1 MRTKLGPS
9 SMSLMTSVAVVL
21 GATPSIAQ
29 SLPTNGS
36 VAAGSA
42 SIVTA
47 SGTSLLVNQTSQNAI
62 INWGSFS
69 IDRGNTVSFNNGSGS
84 TLNRVTGNVP
94 SHIDGTLSATGSVY
108 LVNPAGVAVGSDGN
122 VATGGSFVASTLNI
136 TDSNFLAGG
145 DMTFSGGS
153 KASIVNAGKIGSLGG
168 DVALIARAVDNAGS
182 ITAPNGTAALVA
194 GYEVLVR
201 DGDLDGGKFQ
211 VKVGGADT
219 EVKTRGK
226 IQASTAELR
235 ANGGNVYA
243 LAGNTDGIIAA
254 KGTATKGGRVFLTAG
269 DGGTVEAGGTIT
281 ASRTAANGSRARGGD
296 IRVSGGTA
304 KVTGKL
310 SAKGSG
316 ADGQGGTV
324 VVTGT
329 AITLGEAAVV
339 NASGATGGV
348 ILIGGDFQ
356 GGKDAATKLLSE
368 TVATASTTRVAAGAQ
383 IIADGTA
390 GDGGRVVIWSNDY
403 TTFGGSISARG
414 TGAGKGGDAEVSGK
428 AVLDFRGTVDLSAEN
443 GTKGTLLLDPY
454 NLTIYDG
461 ASGGATSTPNV
472 SPTGEDA
479 YLNVAT
485 LQSALENA
493 NVSVSTSGSDGTGAE
508 EGNIVVAAAV
518 SWGASTTL
526 TLSAAGNVIFNAAV
540 TATGESAGLIVQYG
554 SGKDYTV
561 NAPITLSGSS
571 ATLQIGAAGSLQT
584 YTLVHSM
591 ADLDAITGLSG
602 KYALAQ
608 SLDAS
613 GTVYT
618 NALITGSF
626 TGIFAGLG
634 NSISNLTIAAPTV
647 DNVGLF
653 ANADYGST
661 VRDLSLVDG
670 SVTGKGSVGALAG
683 IAAGRVSNVSSS
695 VSVVGSGNFVGGI
708 AGLNSGGGAGIWDSS
723 SSGSVRGVDYVGGIA
738 GNSQASI
745 TRSYATGAVNG
756 QNYVGGL
763 AGITG
768 DTVSETYAT
777 GAVTATGNY
786 VGGLVGLNGTAV
798 QNSYATGSV
807 KGASETGG
815 LVGSNFGL
823 VGTSYALGSVTGTVN
838 VGGLV
843 GTNQDATI
851 DTSYASGAVTGTSN
865 VGGLVGSNTTWA
877 SVASSYW
884 DTETT
889 GQAHSAGSSD
899 SFGLTTAQA
908 RDAASYAGWDFSAV
922 WYQDGGMR
930 PIGRWEAAPSV
941 NGVVSISNA
950 HQLQLVNANPGGS
963 YTLSSNIDASATS
976 GANAAGIWSSAG
988 FVPIGSNSSPF
999 TGKFDGQGHVVS
1011 NLSIQRASTDQVGL
1025 FGTINAAVISNIGL
1039 VGGSITGQ
1047 AEVGGLIGHDD
1058 GSTVSASYSTADV
1071 AGETSVGGL
1080 VGYTSSATY
1089 VSLYA
1094 TGDVTAT
1101 GSAGGLIGYAGGT
1114 AIDKSY
1120 ASGAVSG
1127 RGAVGGLA
1135 GTLKNSDDGSH
1146 VGTVARSYAT
1156 GNVSADDNPS
1166 SGETVGGLVGSLQ
1179 DGSISESYSTGSV
1192 TLNASSSDGNDYLV
1206 GGLVGDNFYGNIQHA
1221 YSTGQVVSSA
1231 CAAVNC
1237 VAGGFAGRS
1246 DSGTISASYWDTNT
1260 SGMAVGIGSDPS
1272 SNAVAPFT
1280 TAAAFNES
1288 TYSGFD
1294 FASTWYL
1301 IPNETRP
1308 FLRSEW
1314 SATIVNAHQLQ
1325 LMTLNLGAAYTLGAN
1340 IDLSAT
1346 AQASQMWNTV
1356 SGFSPIGDMSNAFS
1370 GSLDGTGHTLSNL
1383 FIDRSAIPNSYA
1395 GLFGNTGGTSV
1406 IRNVGLVSGD
1416 VTGSDVSTGSL
1427 VGSNA
1432 GTLENVFSNVGVTGN
1447 NGVGGLVGTNS
1458 GLISVASA
1466 TGSVTLTGAGPLFGG
1481 GLVGINTGSIKD
1493 AFAIGGVSGGDVIGA
1508 LVGYNTGSIDRT
1520 YASGNVSGTGTI
1532 AGALVGTNDG
1542 SIAASYWLM
1551 GTTPGV
1557 SSGSGTVTTSG
1568 DLSVAEFQDTGFF
1581 VTTASAAGWNFD
1593 TTWAPPSSGY
1603 LPDLYALTPIV
1614 WVKGVSTTSTYG
1626 DSIATITSATSVGG
1640 PSRYVFGPAGDT
1652 ITLTGRAIDVAP
1664 TTSAGTSTISINQSQ
1679 SGNSVSGRT
1688 YRIFYSGDDVATVAK
1703 ATLTATF
1710 AGAVTK
1716 VYNGTTAASLASN
1729 NFTLTGVVGSDDVA
1743 IASAS
1748 GTYTSANAGS
1758 GIGVSVSGLTLS
1770 GTAAANYSLT
1780 TTALSDTVGTITQA
1794 SLSAVLAGAVTKVY
1808 TGTTTASLASNNFTL
1823 TGVVGSDDVAIA
1835 PASGAYAT
1843 ADVGSGL
1850 DVSVSG
1856 LTLSGTAAANYSL
1869 STTSLSGS
1877 IGAITQASLVV
1888 TASNASKTYGQV
1900 ATLSGFS
1907 SQGLQNGETIGSV
1920 TLTSTGAAAT
1930 ATVAGGP
1937 YAIVASNAS
1946 GGTFNASNYDIS
1958 YDNGALTVDPATLTV
1973 TASNASKVY
1982 GDLATLNGSTGF
1994 TAGGLVNGDTVTT
2007 VSLSSS
2013 GTTATAGAGDY
2024 DIVAASA
2031 QGSGL
2036 DNYTI
2041 TYVDGTMTVTPRAL
2055 TVAADNASMTA
2066 GGAVPPL
2073 TWGITVGDLV
2083 NGDTLTGALTTP
2095 ATSASAA
2102 GAYAILQGSLAASN
2116 NYALT
2121 YVPGVLTI
2129 QGNTGPTPS
2138 VIAAAIANTPNSW
2151 FVQTSAF
2158 HAGVVFHTGEDGHGA
2173 GPVTAPGTSAYHQTV
2188 TEEAFTGC
2196 TGGAAAGAS
2205 CTSVPHPQNTQVG
2218 RFLRFVS
2225 PPTVSSVVP

>member
-316 ADGQGGTV
+316 AGGQGGTV

-403 TTFGGSISARG
+403 TTFEGSLSARG
-414 TGAGKGGDAEVSGK
+414 AGAGTGGDAEVSGK
-428 AVLDFRGTVDLSAEN
+428 AVLDFRGSVDLRAEN

-461 ASGGATSTPNV
+461 ASGGVMGPPNV
-472 SPTGEDA
+472 TASGEDA
-479 YLNVAT
+479 YLNVGT

-493 NVSVSTSGSDGTGAE
+493 NVSVSTSGSAGTGTE

-518 SWGASTTL
+518 SWAADTTL
-526 TLSAAGNVIFNAAV
+526 TLSAAGSVIFNAAV
-540 TATGESAGLIVQYG
+540 TATGESAGLVVQYG
-554 SGKDYTV
+554 SGKDYIV

-571 ATLQIGAAGSLQT
+571 ATLQIGAAGALQT
-584 YTLVHSM
+584 YTLIHSM

-608 SLDAS
+608 SLDAT

-618 NALITGSF
+618 NALVTGSF
-626 TGIFAGLG
+626 TGVFTGLG
-634 NSISNLTIAAPTV
+634 NTISNLTIAAPTV

-661 VRDLSLVDG
+661 VRDIGLVNG

-683 IAAGRVSNVSSS
+683 IVAGKVSNVSSNL
-695 VSVVGSGNFVGGI
+695 SVVGSDSFVGGI

-745 TRSYATGAVNG
+745 TRSYATGAVTG
-756 QNYVGGL
+756 HDYVGGL

-768 DTVSETYAT
+768 DIVSGSYAT
-777 GAVTATGNY
+777 GAVTATGSN
-786 VGGLVGLNGTAV
+786 VGGLVGMNGTAV
-798 QNSYATGSV
+798 QNSYATGAVIGTS
-807 KGASETGG
+807 ATGG
-815 LVGSNFGL
+815 LVGANYGL
-823 VGTSYALGSVTGTVN
+823 VQNSYALGSVTGTTN

-843 GTNQDATI
+843 GANQDATI
-851 DTSYASGAVTGTSN
+851 ETTYATGAVTGTSN
-865 VGGLVGSNTTWA
+865 VGGLVGSNTTWG
-877 SVASSYW
+877 SVTSSYW
-884 DTETT
+884 DKDTT
-889 GQAHSAGSSD
+889 GQSHSAGSSD

-908 RDAASYAGWDFSAV
+908 RNAASYAGWDFSTV
-922 WYQDGGMR
+922 WYQTADMR
-930 PIGRWEAAPSV
+930 PILRSEAASAV
-941 NGVVSISNA
+941 NGVISVTNL
-950 HQLQLVNANPGGS
+950 HQLALMATN
-963 YTLSSNIDASATS
+963 LSAIYVLAGDIDASATS
-976 GANAAGIWSSAG
+976 GTNAAGIWGTGGWMPVGSA
-988 FVPIGSNSSPF
+988 SAAF
-999 TGKFDGQGHVVS
+999 TGTFDGDGHTIS
-1011 NLSIQRASTDQVGL
+1011 GLTIARSGDYAGL
-1025 FGTINAAVISNIGL
+1025 FGYADTSAVFRDVTLAGGSVSTSGSYAGGL
-1039 VGGSITGQ
+1039 VGYSKGTITNVVSGMSVTGSSEVGGLVGRLAGGSISDSQ
-1047 AEVGGLIGHDD
+1047 ASGTVHSEGDYSGGLVGVASSGTTVTNSHASGNVSGGYNVGGLIGTLD
-1058 GSTVSASYSTADV
+1058 GGSVIGSFATGTVQA
-1071 AGETSVGGL
+1071 AGFGGGL
-1080 VGYTSSATY
+1080 VGESSNGAIEKSY
-1089 VSLYA
+1089 AGGSVSA
-1094 TGDVTAT
+1094 GER
-1101 GSAGGLIGYAGGT
+1101 AGGLVGSVSGT
-1114 AIDKSY
+1114 TITQSY

-1127 RGAVGGLA
+1127 GL
-1135 GTLKNSDDGSH
+1135 D
-1146 VGTVARSYAT
+1146 
-1156 GNVSADDNPS
+1156 
-1166 SGETVGGLVGSLQ
+1166 VGGLVGTL
-1179 DGSISESYSTGSV
+1179 DGGSIQQSYALGSV
-1192 TLNASSSDGNDYLV
+1192 TGSSENV
-1206 GGLVGDNFYGNIQHA
+1206 GGLVGNAAQGSITQTYASGAVSANGSGANLGTFGGLLGGN
-1221 YSTGQVVSSA
+1221 TGVTV
-1231 CAAVNC
+1231 
-1237 VAGGFAGRS
+1237 
-1246 DSGTISASYWDTNT
+1246 TLSYWDTGT
-1260 SGMAVGIGSDPS
+1260 TGQSSGVGTGS
-1272 SNAVAPFT
+1272 AAGVTGLT
-1280 TAAAFNES
+1280 TAQAR
-1288 TYSGFD
+1288 T
-1294 FASTWYL
+1294 ASSYAGWDLANTWYV
-1301 IPNETRP
+1301 ISGQTRP

-1314 SATIVNAHQLQ
+1314 SATVVNAHQLQ
-1325 LMTLNLGAAYTLGAN
+1325 LMTLNLDAAYTLGAN
-1340 IDLSAT
+1340 IDLSVT
-1346 AQASQMWNTV
+1346 QQDSQMWNTV

-1370 GSLDGTGHTLSNL
+1370 GSLDGTGHTISNL
-1383 FIDRSAIPNSYA
+1383 SIDRSAIPNSYA

-1406 IRNVGLVSGD
+1406 IRNVGLVSGS
-1416 VTGSDVSTGSL
+1416 VTGSDASTGSL

-1520 YASGNVSGTGTI
+1520 YAFGNVSGTGTI
-1532 AGALVGTNDG
+1532 IGALVGTNDG
-1542 SIAASYWLM
+1542 SIAASYWRM
-1551 GTTPGV
+1551 DIASGV
-1557 SSGSGTVTTSG
+1557 SSGSGTVTTSSA
-1568 DLSVAEFQDTGFF
+1568 LSVAAFQGTDFF

-1593 TTWAPPSSGY
+1593 TTWAPPSAGY
-1603 LPDLYALTPIV
+1603 IPDLYALTPIV

-1626 DSIATITSATSVGG
+1626 DSTATITSATSVGG

-1664 TTSAGTSTISINQSQ
+1664 TTSAGTSTISINQNQ

-1758 GIGVSVSGLTLS
+1758 GIR
-1770 GTAAANYSLT
+1770 
-1780 TTALSDTVGTITQA
+1780 
-1794 SLSAVLAGAVTKVY
+1794 
-1808 TGTTTASLASNNFTL
+1808 
-1823 TGVVGSDDVAIA
+1823 
-1835 PASGAYAT
+1835 
-1843 ADVGSGL
+1843 
-1850 DVSVSG
+1850 VSVSG

-1869 STTSLSGS
+1869 STTSLSGT

-1907 SQGLQNGETIGSV
+1907 SSGLQNGETIGSV

-2138 VIAAAIANTPNSW
+2138 VIAAAIANTPNTW